1 MILIS
6 ASLIAGLVLLA
17 VGAEALVGGAVA
29 IARRFNMS
37 PLLIGITIVG
47 FGTSLPELIVS
58 VEAAFKGS
66 PDIAIGNVVGSN
78 IANVLLIGG
87 VAAVIA
93 PVAARFLDYR
103 RDLIVMV
110 AASVLL
116 LGLGY
121 WGGVSRLAGL
131 LMVAALVSYL
141 YYTARKSRVAD
152 GELVE
157 AIEVPA
163 WRRPLP
169 VAIGLVILGLI
180 GLFGGARLL
189 VSAAIDISRMI
200 GLSEAVIGLTVVA
213 VGTSLPELATSVAA
227 ALRKHTD
234 VALGN
239 IVGSNIFNV
248 LGILGVASMI
258 KPIAISPGIA
268 SVDIPFMIGTLL
280 LLAGLIAFRAGI
292 SRVAGG
298 ALLAAYAG
306 YVVLLLA

>member
-1 MILIS
+1 M
-6 ASLIAGLVLLA
+6 
-17 VGAEALVGGAVA
+17 
-29 IARRFNMS
+29 
-37 PLLIGITIVG
+37 
-47 FGTSLPELIVS
+47 PELVVS

-93 PVAARFLDYR
+93 PVVARFLDYK
-103 RDLIVMV
+103 RDLFVMV
-110 AASVLL
+110 AASVAL
-116 LGLGY
+116 LGLGF
-121 WGGVSRLAGL
+121 WGGVPRIAGL
-131 LMVAALVSYL
+131 FMVAILAFYL
-141 YYTARKSRVAD
+141 YYTSRKSRLD
-152 GELVE
+152 DPELAE
-157 AIEVPA
+157 AMEVPA

-189 VSAAIDISRMI
+189 VDAAIEISRMI

-227 ALRKHTD
+227 AVRKHAD

-268 SVDIPFMIGTLL
+268 SVDIPIMIGTLL
-280 LLAGLIAFRAGI
+280 LLAGLIAFRAGV
-292 SRVAGG
+292 SRAAGA
-298 ALLAAYAG
+298 ALLALYAG
-306 YVVLLLA
+306 YVAFLLA